1 MKGVKNLVTYSEL
14 ISKIY
19 KEYLDPNKRDILL
32 NSNFA
37 IVRSKMLKDM
47 YEMYRIFTLTSDQNK
62 TELELHMIDGKNP
75 IVDATKNVI
84 KKIIES
90 VSIEEMIVSLQDFQN
105 NVLNFFNNKV
115 LMAGAYNSL
124 HVDYGYLDFF
134 EEPNYDFDKLF
145 ADLKTSK
152 KFINLL
158 WLSAI
163 TSHEP
168 KDDMRQHWKNFHA
181 NTDLKVY
188 GYFFAPN
195 TPYNVYE
202 EAYRK
207 LTDRHLVEQDT
218 TKIRVSTRFDIG
230 FLDFSNYRMSDD
242 EVYSKFFYYINS
254 HINKGAPLIIGIHKY
269 NLTEAAL
276 AFFSKYLSD
285 VSVYTKENSDY
296 VLIVGLTRRRNSDDI
311 KTYETIISQMIGI
324 SSPDL
329 VYDVFGCE
337 EENIIFRTTYI
348 SEQAVLDV
356 LEKNQEQVN
365 NIIQDQIKIID
376 SYSNQNTRR
385 PLIPFSPGQLGL
397 VLVSG
402 DIDGIIDEGD
412 GCYHVIKGSVYRNP
426 TTTTEEDGTVSTRK
440 TTYNVATSVTVM
452 LANGKKITLR

>member
-1 MKGVKNLVTYSEL
+1 MVTYSEL

-19 KEYLDPNKRDILL
+19 KEYLDPNKRDVLL

-37 IVRSKMLKDM
+37 IVRSKILKDM
-47 YEMYRIFTLTSDQNK
+47 YEMYRIFTLASDQNK

-75 IVDATKNVI
+75 TVDATKNVI
-84 KKIIES
+84 KKITES
-90 VSIEEMIVSLQDFQN
+90 ISIEEMVETLQDFQN

-124 HVDYGYLDFF
+124 HVDYGYLDFH
-134 EEPNYDFDKLF
+134 EEPDYDFDKLF
-145 ADLKTSK
+145 SDLKTSK

-163 TSHEP
+163 VSHKPE
-168 KDDMRQHWKNFHA
+168 DDMREHWKTFHI

-188 GYFFAPN
+188 GYFFASSD
-195 TPYNVYE
+195 PYYTYE
-202 EAYRK
+202 EAYKK
-207 LTDRHLVEQDT
+207 LTDRYLVEQDT
-218 TKIRVSTRFDIG
+218 TKVRISTHFDIG
-230 FLDFSNYRMSDD
+230 FLDFSNCRINHDDD
-242 EVYSKFFYYINS
+242 EVYSKFFYYLNS
-254 HINKGAPLIIGIHKY
+254 HINKGAPLIIGIHRY
-269 NLTEAAL
+269 NLTEEAL
-276 AFFSKYLSD
+276 TFFSKYLSD
-285 VSVYTKENSDY
+285 VSVYTKENSEY
-296 VLIVGLTRRRNSDDI
+296 VLIVGLTRKRSNDDV
-311 KTYETIISQMIGI
+311 KTFETIVTQMIGVA
-324 SSPDL
+324 SPGL

-365 NIIQDQIKIID
+365 NIIQDQVKTID
-376 SYSNQNTRR
+376 SYSNHDIRR

-426 TTTTEEDGTVSTRK
+426 TTTTEEDGAFSTRK
-440 TTYNVATSVTVM
+440 TTYNVATSVIVM
-452 LANGKKITLR
+452 LANGKTITLR